1 VSCHLLHIIKNVQNG
16 ASQTS
21 PRENLHELGLRNV
34 AFALNFSSL
43 SRDSLIQKLAHF
55 RLSVNDS
62 SLEEDVLKLLLANN
76 SFFFVVNLLWVQSH
90 PPVFKNL
97 ELLINFHLVSCLHLT
112 RSFSLKSVLSVDQVQ
127 EQSLQIDDFDVL
139 GGLSNLV

>member
-1 VSCHLLHIIKNVQNG
+1 MSCHLLHIIKNVQNG
-16 ASQTS
+16 TSQTG
-21 PRENLHELGLRNV
+21 PRENFHELGLRNV